1 MSNDRNELL
10 QTQADTRTQSPVSRR
25 DLLRGAAA
33 TVGGAAILAGTTLPA
48 EAKMSTKA
56 AGYQDTPKDGAA
68 CSTCA
73 LFKAPNT
80 CTLVDG
86 DISPNGWCRF
96 YAKKS

>member
-1 MSNDRNELL
+1 MTKNRNELPCKSE
-10 QTQADTRTQSPVSRR
+10 TARMSRR
-25 DLLRGAAA
+25 TLLTGAAISAGAAA
-33 TVGGAAILAGTTLPA
+33 LVVTSFTPA

-56 AGYQDTPKDGAA
+56 AGYQTTPKDGAS
-68 CSTCA
+68 CSDCA
-73 LFKAPNT
+73 LFKAPNS